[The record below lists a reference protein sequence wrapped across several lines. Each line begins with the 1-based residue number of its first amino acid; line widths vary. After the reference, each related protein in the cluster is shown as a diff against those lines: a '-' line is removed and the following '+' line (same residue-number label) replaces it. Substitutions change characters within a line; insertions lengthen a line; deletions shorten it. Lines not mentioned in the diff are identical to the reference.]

1 MRIDVATYDPARVT
15 MSIGGVPVSGYAEGT
30 FINVTRD
37 GDAFTKKRGSAGD
50 VERTNTNV
58 FDFSIEL
65 TLMQTASFNAV
76 LSAMLN
82 TDQVT
87 NGGVTNILI
96 KDLNGTTLM
105 DFPQAWIRK
114 DADGSFGND
123 TTARTWT
130 FDTGRAAGVLGG
142 N

>member
-30 FINVTRD
+30 FIHVSRD
-37 GDAFTKKRGSAGD
+37 GNAFEKKRGSAGD
-50 VERTNTNV
+50 VERINTNV
-58 FDFSIEL
+58 FDYYIEL
-65 TLMQTASFNAV
+65 TLMQTAAYNAV

-105 DFPQAWIRK
+105 DFPQTWIRK
-114 DADGSFGND
+114 DADASYGND

-130 FDTGRAAGVLGG
+130 FDTGRSAGVLGG